1 MLISAANTDRILRS
15 IAQGANVR
23 FGADDFV
30 TTPNLHNLVSAGF
43 DKLCSRS
50 RHTFDPLW
58 KRVQIMSDA
67 YLMWRP
73 RTIGLR
79 HFPRRAAAEQ
89 KAQQLFV
96 RDVAELALDEVQLLM
111 ILVLGLEVERFQ

>member
-1 MLISAANTDRILRS
+1 MCIASHLGLTKHGSDGAGGTMHGRRAPADAASRRLCRS
-15 IAQGANVR
+15 
-23 FGADDFV
+23 
-30 TTPNLHNLVSAGF
+30 
-43 DKLCSRS
+43 
-50 RHTFDPLW
+50 
-58 KRVQIMSDA
+58 
-67 YLMWRP
+67 RP